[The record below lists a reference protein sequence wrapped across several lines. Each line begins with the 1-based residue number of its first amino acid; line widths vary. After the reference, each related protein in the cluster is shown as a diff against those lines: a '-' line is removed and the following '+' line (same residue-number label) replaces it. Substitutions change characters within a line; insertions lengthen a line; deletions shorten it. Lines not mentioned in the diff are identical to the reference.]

1 MFYIFSSVSPISGN
15 EITNVRR
22 IIDETSVE
30 VMAIDNPAYLAWVE
44 AGNTA
49 EEWAAPPLGE

>member
-1 MFYIFSSVSPISGN
+1 MMFYIFSSASPIFGN

-30 VMAIDNPAYLAWVE
+30 VMAIDNPEYLAWVAE
-44 AGNTA
+44 GNTP
-49 EEWAAPPLGE
+49 EEWSPNGDQ